1 MNKNNMNKKEI
12 EFEID
17 MLKFE
22 INSAYKRL
30 DTIES
35 MLPKEK
41 KLSEIIEDMADSV
54 EELKNLLK

>member
-1 MNKNNMNKKEI
+1 MNKKEI